1 MPHPRLSQ
9 SPLYNRYFVLAIAS
23 QTCFVI
29 SNTLM
34 AHYARWIEFLGG
46 GVRDVGWIMGVG
58 AVLGLLLRPWLGQWI
73 NRLGPRATWMVGYA
87 VFAYGSLGNLMLSDL
102 GPLIYLQRSCLVLG
116 AAIVFASSLTYV
128 SQTAPVERR
137 TEAIGILGTGG
148 FMGMLLGPA
157 LGDLMLGAGV
167 RERSDFV
174 VLFVIAGLGIL
185 VPAIL
190 ICFLPTPAGQGRGAS
205 LRIADFAR
213 TVWKHWPGTILL
225 VDVAFGVCMAVPFGF
240 LASYIDRVPLRI
252 PGVSVIGLFFWCYAG
267 WGLVVRVVLRRLPEL
282 VGRRKVLL
290 SGMVS
295 MSAGM
300 LCYWLVD
307 TASPWLIV
315 VPALVTGMGHGLMFH
330 TMTAL
335 TIESFPDKVRGTGSA
350 LALMMMDLG
359 MIGGAP
365 IMGQIAE
372 VYGFQWMYTA
382 IGALVAVSA
391 VVYTISSVPVWR
403 ARRQQRRRRAP
414 VEPAR
419 AAEAAPAP
427 RVVADEAAV

>member
-23 QTCFVI
+23 QMCFVV

-46 GVRDVGWIMGVG
+46 GVREVGWIMGVG
-58 AVLGLLLRPWLGQWI
+58 AVIGLLLRPWLGQWI

-116 AAIVFASSLTYV
+116 AAIVFASSLTYI
-128 SQTAPVERR
+128 SQTAPPERR

-157 LGDLMLGAGV
+157 LGDLMLGAG
-167 RERSDFV
+167 ERDPNDFV
-174 VLFVIAGLGIL
+174 LLFATAGLGII
-185 VPAIL
+185 VPATL
-190 ICFLPTPAGQGRGAS
+190 VCFLPTPAGQGRSAS
-205 LRIADFAR
+205 VRIADFAR
-213 TVWKHWPGTILL
+213 TVWRYWPGTILL

-240 LASYIDRVPLRI
+240 LASYIDHVPLHI
-252 PGVSVIGLFFWCYAG
+252 SGVSVIGLFFWCYAG

-282 VGRRKVLL
+282 IGRRKVLL
-290 SGMVS
+290 AGMVS

-300 LCYWLVD
+300 LCYWLVEAD
-307 TASPWLIV
+307 SPWLIV
-315 VPALVTGMGHGLMFH
+315 VPALVTGMAHGLVFH

-335 TIESFPDKVRGTGSA
+335 TIEPFPDNVRGTGSA

-365 IMGQIAE
+365 VMGLIADA
-372 VYGFQWMYTA
+372 YGFKWMYTA
-382 IGALVAVSA
+382 IGALMAISA
-391 VVYTISSVPVWR
+391 AAYTYSSIPVWR
-403 ARRQQRRRRAP
+403 ARRLRRRGE
-414 VEPAR
+414 VGPAR
-419 AAEAAPAP
+419 AAEAAPTPCAL
-427 RVVADEAAV
+427 ADESR